1 MKYIVLI
8 FTLFFS
14 ACSVKNYEHT
24 QTKIILIKS
33 PKLKFADLGFVR
45 NNDNSIELELFAAGN
60 SIQKITINHLICV
73 DDGCMS
79 KDGFNKDYLN
89 EAYPD
94 DMLQNIL
101 LGHIIYDGEGLV
113 KTAGGFE
120 QRIKDA
126 HVDITYNV
134 GAQTIEFKDKKNKI
148 IFIIKDTE
156 QR

>member
-134 GAQTIEFKDKKNKI
+134 GGQTIEFKDKKNKI